1 MLIPLVVLGISAS
14 WYVTRSWEPVNMP
27 ISLARGHIRA
37 EFDINVESVYAIE
50 LNFSQDRVLQR
61 HPCPND
67 SMECD
72 SVSLV
77 GAPWSVSSG
86 GKPFAGGR
94 GQPAPDD
101 LWVRR
106 SIGSFQCGKGHYVLD
121 IDPAEDQ
128 SRLNFYEPH
137 LAIYEAGG
145 KANRDGSRWVG
156 ALSILALLLG
166 GPIGASMIILAT
178 IHWRQEKL
186 ATRWKKY
193 PLTQAGPVDN
203 GFLPGSIKIGHLS
216 RRRPRLSIARPF
228 SRPSTHSL
236 VVVLTYV
243 MVWIPLVVA
252 MGLER
257 KIPTG
262 MAIHLIR
269 PGVAAPRSPGI
280 QPLLVR
286 VVVGPSLYIDSD
298 RVAWED
304 FSAVLHTELSRRPPD
319 WPVYVEGDPD
329 LEWRQVAEVID
340 AIRGAGA
347 DVVLLTDRLR
357 KTITAL

>member
-1 MLIPLVVLGISAS
+1 M
-14 WYVTRSWEPVNMP
+14 
-27 ISLARGHIRA
+27 
-37 EFDINVESVYAIE
+37 
-50 LNFSQDRVLQR
+50 
-61 HPCPND
+61 
-67 SMECD
+67 
-72 SVSLV
+72 
-77 GAPWSVSSG
+77 
-86 GKPFAGGR
+86 
-94 GQPAPDD
+94 
-101 LWVRR
+101 
-106 SIGSFQCGKGHYVLD
+106 
-121 IDPAEDQ
+121 
-128 SRLNFYEPH
+128 
-137 LAIYEAGG
+137 
-145 KANRDGSRWVG
+145 
-156 ALSILALLLG
+156 
-166 GPIGASMIILAT
+166 
-178 IHWRQEKL
+178 
-186 ATRWKKY
+186 
-193 PLTQAGPVDN
+193 
-203 GFLPGSIKIGHLS
+203 
-216 RRRPRLSIARPF
+216 SIARPF

-236 VVVLTYV
+236 VIVLTYV

-280 QPLLVR
+280 EPLLVR
-286 VVVGPSLYIDSD
+286 VVGGPSLYIDSD